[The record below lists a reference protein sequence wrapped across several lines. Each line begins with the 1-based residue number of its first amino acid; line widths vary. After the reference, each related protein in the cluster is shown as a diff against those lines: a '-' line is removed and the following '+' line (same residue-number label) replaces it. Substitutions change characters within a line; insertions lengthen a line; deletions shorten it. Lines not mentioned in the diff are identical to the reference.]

1 MMSEQKQNTN
11 HEAAPQKYTIDG
23 KGVVIWLKKLIHK
36 KNDSE
41 ETLREV
47 LEDYIEDMSNSSDTA
62 NSSTNH
68 ELTLLTNILELRDM
82 TAEDV
87 MIPRVDIV
95 AIDIDTSPDELLHV
109 LASTQHHRIPVYR
122 ETLDDTIGLIHIKDI
137 LKAIANQKPLILKDM
152 VREAPI
158 ISPALPVFDLLL
170 MMRDKGHHMVFV
182 VDEYGGID
190 GLVTIG
196 DVIGSIVGEIQDKF
210 DKTIIPDIISD
221 NDGGFLVD
229 ARTEIS
235 TFEEK
240 FGQIL
245 SDDERELADT
255 LGGFIFTIAGRVPA
269 RGEIVDH
276 ISSGFVFE
284 ITEADPRR
292 VMRLRVI
299 PPIES
304 LDSSNPK

>member
-11 HEAAPQKYTIDG
+11 HEPSTQKHTIDG

-36 KNDSE
+36 KADTE

-47 LEDYIEDMSNSSDTA
+47 LEDYIEDMSSASGTSDSSV
-62 NSSTNH
+62 NH

-95 AIDIDTSPDELLHV
+95 AIDIDTSPDELLKV

-122 ETLDDTIGLIHIKDI
+122 ETLDDTIGLIHIKDV
-137 LKAIANQKPLILKDM
+137 LKSISHQEPLILKNL

-196 DVIGSIVGEIQDKF
+196 DVVGSIVGEIQDKF
-210 DKTIIPDIISD
+210 DKTIIPDITE
-221 NDGGFLVD
+221 DGENGFIAD

-255 LGGFIFTIAGRVPA
+255 LGGFIFTIAGRVPS
-269 RGEIVDH
+269 RGEIVHH
-276 ISSGFVFE
+276 IVSGFVFE
-284 ITEADPRR
+284 VMEADPRR
-292 VMRLRVI
+292 VMRVRVV
-299 PPIES
+299 PPLS
-304 LDSSNPK
+304 NSTADSE

>member
-11 HEAAPQKYTIDG
+11 HEPATQKHTIDG

-36 KNDSE
+36 KADTE

-47 LEDYIEDMSNSSDTA
+47 LEDYIEDMSSASGTSDSSV
-62 NSSTNH
+62 NH

-95 AIDIDTSPDELLHV
+95 AIDIDTSPDELLKV

-122 ETLDDTIGLIHIKDI
+122 ETLDDTIGLIHIKDV
-137 LKAIANQKPLILKDM
+137 LKSISHQEPLILKNL

-196 DVIGSIVGEIQDKF
+196 DVVGSIVGEIQDKF
-210 DKTIIPDIISD
+210 DKTIIPDITE
-221 NDGGFLVD
+221 DGENGFIAD

-245 SDDERELADT
+245 NDDERELADT
-255 LGGFIFTIAGRVPA
+255 LGGFIFTIAGRVPS
-269 RGEIVDH
+269 RGEIVHH
-276 ISSGFVFE
+276 IVSGFVFE
-284 ITEADPRR
+284 VMEADPRR
-292 VMRLRVI
+292 VMRVRVV
-299 PPIES
+299 PPLS
-304 LDSSNPK
+304 NSTADSE